1 MLALPPGRGSHWAL
15 LICPIT
21 LESTRL
27 ISMNASSV
35 DDLLAN
41 TRPLS
46 PNALVFPGQLRTS
59 KDSDDNKPAP
69 ASQ

>member
-1 MLALPPGRGSHWAL
+1 
-15 LICPIT
+15 
-21 LESTRL
+21 
-27 ISMNASSV
+27 MNASSV